1 MFVCHPSPP
10 LTSTMNTRTETAIV
24 ASEHD
29 LENEKS
35 DPSTGRFGQVSEA
48 KYAWALTH
56 SKGQINS
63 EHLLCRIHSCKMH
76 ATIFAEFPNAWTVC
90 PVLSS
95 EFLKGW
101 ARFLAKSHS
110 VSWGHVCFAEHAA
123 LPLSLASETHRPA
136 VDQRPWATQNLLGC
150 ASLKGL

>member
-1 MFVCHPSPP
+1 MA
-10 LTSTMNTRTETAIV
+10 L
-24 ASEHD
+24 EHD
-29 LENEKS
+29 LENGKS
-35 DPSTGRFGQVSEA
+35 DPSIGRFGQVSEA

-56 SKGQINS
+56 SKVQINS
-63 EHLLCRIHSCKMH
+63 KHLLCRIHSCVMQ
-76 ATIFAEFPNAWTVC
+76 ATVFAEFPNAWTVR

-136 VDQRPWATQNLLGC
+136 VDQRPWATQNLLGR
-150 ASLKGL
+150 ASLKEL